1 MDNLVLDRRNL
12 LLAPLF
18 AAAAA
23 SSLGIGGAQAA
34 GVDPAMTI
42 VVPPDEI
49 PWQPLYNFPQGA
61 AEQAPMFGAIGEAGQ
76 YFVLIRWHSGFMS
89 APHWYE
95 TDRLC
100 VVLSGTWYVA
110 SGEDFVPEKTVPVP
124 AGSFVRRVAK
134 TPHYDGVIRSVRE
147 PAVIAISGIGPIHYH
162 LTDPSKPGWREV

>member
-1 MDNLVLDRRNL
+1 MRNLVLDRRDL

-18 AAAAA
+18 AAAV
-23 SSLGIGGAQAA
+23 SSLGIGAAQAA
-34 GVDPAMTI
+34 GVDPTMTI
-42 VVPPDEI
+42 VVP

-76 YFVLIRWHSGFMS
+76 YFVLIRCHSGFMS

-100 VVLSGTWYVA
+100 VVLSGNWYVA

-124 AGSFVRRVAK
+124 AGSFVRRIAK
-134 TPHYDGVIRSVRE
+134 TPHYDGVIRSVRQ